1 MADQES
7 KVEALEDL
15 PRHNSRIIWFG
26 WCRVR
31 EGWTLRRARAIEIDS
46 RVRGGGPVEL
56 TGAGRSCFILR
67 TDTAFGVPIEQG
79 WCEMR
84 FLLLRWDD
92 VVGDVFDEDTFALY
106 VFSRRSLTDSVET
119 LSYLFT
125 FLIDSI

>member
-56 TGAGRSCFILR
+56 TSAGRSCFFLR
-67 TDTAFGVPIEQG
+67 TDTALGIPIEQG
-79 WCEMR
+79 RCEMR
-84 FLLLRWDD
+84 FLLLWWDD
-92 VVGDVFDEDTFALY
+92 VVGDVFDEDTFALSA
-106 VFSRRSLTDSVET
+106 VSWSSLIDGVEVS
-119 LSYLFT
+119 SYLFS